1 MNPPKVIG
9 VKQFSNIEN
18 SNNKDNQGSDFKKR
32 IISDLA
38 NKMQSSQPSQRLQML
53 KPKSLIKSNAEK
65 AEQTNNY
72 GAGTSPIS
80 VASVFTLNTSKFAT
94 QKSSKKKH
102 DNL

>member
-1 MNPPKVIG
+1 
-9 VKQFSNIEN
+9 
-18 SNNKDNQGSDFKKR
+18 
-32 IISDLA
+32 
-38 NKMQSSQPSQRLQML
+38 ML